1 MIVLPVT
8 VVANQ
13 TNPVTNQ
20 RPRTSRYGNIN
31 LWGSFGEAK
40 FRAVL
45 TSLTFDRG
53 PTRVSAAYTLGWAES
68 EFGGTSTSDY
78 PDSAAYSMQRS
89 TGDER
94 HRLVLSGLT
103 ELPQGLR
110 LAVIAIAASPSLL
123 DFGEPIGDYLR
134 RQAQVGLRYQF

>member
-1 MIVLPVT
+1 
-8 VVANQ
+8 
-13 TNPVTNQ
+13 
-20 RPRTSRYGNIN
+20 
-31 LWGSFGEAK
+31 
-40 FRAVL
+40 
-45 TSLTFDRG
+45 
-53 PTRVSAAYTLGWAES
+53 
-68 EFGGTSTSDY
+68 
-78 PDSAAYSMQRS
+78 MQRS

-110 LAVIAIAASPSLL
+110 LAVIAIAASPSPFLATVGTDVNQNGSPTDDWPNGIRTWRRDGWDYWYRTFDIRLGKAFSLPRGLLLVTADVFNLFNWANHSEYQGKQSLL